1 MACTEC
7 IFGFFYNPTNILI
20 AGTSLILSVM
30 FYLFMKEESAPRKKI
45 ALVYAHLFTLIFPVV
60 FYIYTNSCVA
70 TFGLG
75 FCNAWKPLLS
85 IIFMTG
91 FSSIVLGY
99 FLTPF
104 LLKVNPKTSKVV
116 NHEWNFFLQNHAK
129 REQIKEPSLH
139 LFDTAKPMAFCIS
152 ILKPRIYLS
161 VGLAELLTKKE
172 IEAVLLHELGHVK
185 QRSSWLK
192 FSTYLHR
199 LASPF
204 TVFTDFASVFAKE
217 ELDADKFAARK
228 QKTSKYLRSAKRK
241 LKEYTLY
248 SS

>member
-7 IFGFFYNPTNILI
+7 IFGFFYNPTNVLI

-30 FYLFMKEESAPRKKI
+30 FYLFMKEESTPRKKI
-45 ALVYAHLFTLIFPVV
+45 FLIYAHLFTLIFPVV

-85 IIFMTG
+85 IFFMTG
-91 FSSIVLGY
+91 LSSIVLGY
-99 FLTPF
+99 LLTPL
-104 LLKVNPKTSKVV
+104 LLKVSPKTSKVV
-116 NHEWNFFLQNHAK
+116 DHEWNSFLGRHAK
-129 REQIKEPSLH
+129 KEQIREPSLH

-172 IEAVLLHELGHVK
+172 VEAVLLHELGHVK
-185 QRSSWLK
+185 QQSNWLK
-192 FSTYLHR
+192 FSTYLHK

-204 TVFTDFASVFAKE
+204 TTFTDFTSMFVKE
-217 ELDADKFAARK
+217 ENNADSFAIKK
-228 QKTSKYLRSAKRK
+228 QRTKKYLLSAKKK
-241 LKEYTLY
+241 LNEYQQLL
-248 SS
+248 